1 MEVICILAGS
11 RRNELIAEK
20 SKESS
25 LSPATELQNDVKS
38 SKIKIGEVSPVQED
52 DVSDIL
58 ETPPQQQQRKA
69 KSTMIKMA
77 LLAPLCL
84 INLIVF
90 GAFSVLSPF
99 FSKEAQRRGATGS
112 VVGFIFGSYPL
123 VIVLSSPIFGR
134 LVAKCGPRRVLVAGI
149 IVGSSS
155 LSLFGLG
162 GLTSDAVT
170 FVLVSLS
177 LRIVSA
183 IAAAALLTAKFA
195 IAMEEYSGEELSTVA
210 GIMESF
216 TGAGTAIGPAI
227 GGFLR
232 PIGGYKLPFIAMGCL
247 MLCTLPLF
255 LLTFHLIGT
264 KNQEKKKLSEEESV
278 STWQLLKI
286 PEVFIVEKK
295 KLSEEES
302 VSTWQ
307 LLKIPEVFI
316 VAMCYSTAGT
326 TYSFFDPVLGPHL
339 QSAVGMSVTDVGVVF
354 SFYATVYCVL
364 TPFFGWILK
373 KTVSKHHNYLLSLVH
388 KLQEVGH
395 ICDRSGKKISLP
407 FYPKKKASFLEV
419 YVEISF
425 ETHCYRFMITCGLIA
440 TGISYLLL
448 GPVPF
453 MASIVP
459 ANETWFVYLIMG
471 ANGVFQGVFWVTMLP
486 ILKRTSTLRGIP
498 DNLATNGIL
507 SALVVTMTN
516 IGVTIGPTLAGIMD
530 EKLGFSWAATIEGLI
545 CIFQAFLYFLVILFE
560 KVSRRYEASPEADEE
575 DEEKKA
581 LLELDSD

>member
-1 MEVICILAGS
+1 MFRTKTTVPEEVFVF
-11 RRNELIAEK
+11 REIAEK

-25 LSPATELQNDVKS
+25 VSPATELQNDAKS

-52 DVSDIL
+52 DVRDIL

-69 KSTMIKMA
+69 KSTMVKMA

-286 PEVFIVEKK
+286 PEVFIV
-295 KLSEEES
+295 
-302 VSTWQ
+302 
-307 LLKIPEVFI
+307 
-316 VAMCYSTAGT
+316 AMCYSTAGT

-373 KTVSKHHNYLLSLVH
+373 K
-388 KLQEVGH
+388 
-395 ICDRSGKKISLP
+395 
-407 FYPKKKASFLEV
+407 
-419 YVEISF
+419 
-425 ETHCYRFMITCGLIA
+425 THCYRFMITCGLIA

-560 KVSRRYEASPEADEE
+560 KVSRSVTVSKRGVRILEVEIFYSLAS
-575 DEEKKA
+575 
-581 LLELDSD
+581 LGT